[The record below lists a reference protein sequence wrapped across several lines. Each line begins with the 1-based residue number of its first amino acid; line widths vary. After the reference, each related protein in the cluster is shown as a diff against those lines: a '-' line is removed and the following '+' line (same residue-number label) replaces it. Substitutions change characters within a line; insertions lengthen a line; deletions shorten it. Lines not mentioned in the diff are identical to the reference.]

1 MRGVVMVSLISTV
14 VCNRNKEILLV
25 LSDGLSLFTHGG
37 TTVLEDIFDHES
49 KIKLNLL
56 FEKAQL
62 NKSALNWELTTT
74 PQEPVIAVYC
84 SIISWLENVII
95 RFSNLP
101 IPSFFFDLT
110 IDNEKPAAL
119 FFPFQSNSEN
129 EEKTTGYTYLTT
141 ELTYIQKELQRK
153 NIQIE
158 ELKERLEI
166 LANIDPLTGLYNRH
180 AIVNRLKMELVR
192 AMREKKLLG
201 LAVVDIDH
209 LQEINDTFGHPIG
222 DECLKTTAN
231 ILNDSIREYDAVGR
245 IGADEF
251 LIVFSTHSVSQFNT
265 ILERLHHNISSSKI
279 PLEKDDVHHIRASI
293 GSIWLRSVRPD
304 LQVSDLLNQVEKL
317 LMRSKFLGGNQITT
331 GEIDQFD

>member
-1 MRGVVMVSLISTV
+1 MTLLISTI

-25 LSDGLSLFTHGG
+25 FSDGLLLFTHGKA
-37 TTVLEDIFDHES
+37 TVLEDIFENES

-56 FEKAQL
+56 FEKAEL
-62 NKSALNWELTTT
+62 NGSALNWMLSTT
-74 PQEPVIAVYC
+74 PLEPVTSVYC
-84 SIISWLENVII
+84 SILSWLGNVII
-95 RFSNLP
+95 RLSNQL
-101 IPSFFFDLT
+101 IPSFFFDLV

-119 FFPFQSNSEN
+119 FFPFQSRTEY
-129 EEKTTGYTYLTT
+129 EEKPVGYTYLTR

-158 ELKERLEI
+158 ELNEKLEI
-166 LANIDPLTGLYNRH
+166 LANIDPQTGLYNRR

-209 LQEINDTFGHPIG
+209 LQDINDKFGHPVG

-231 ILNDSIREYDAVGR
+231 VLNESIREYDAVGR

-251 LIVFSTHSVSQFNT
+251 LIVFSTNSVSQINI
-265 ILERLHHNISSSKI
+265 ILKRLHHNLTSNDIH
-279 PLEKDDVHHIRASI
+279 LEKDTTLNLMASI
-293 GSIWLRSVRPD
+293 GSVWITSVNHD
-304 LQVSDLLNQVEKL
+304 IQIGDLLNQAEKL
-317 LMRSKFLGGNQITT
+317 LMKSKSLGGNQVTS
-331 GEIDQFD
+331 GEFGHID

>member
-1 MRGVVMVSLISTV
+1 M
-14 VCNRNKEILLV
+14 

-56 FEKAQL
+56 FEKAQV

-74 PQEPVIAVYC
+74 PQEPVVAVYC

-231 ILNDSIREYDAVGR
+231 MTPSEGLAQTN
-245 IGADEF
+245 
-251 LIVFSTHSVSQFNT
+251 
-265 ILERLHHNISSSKI
+265 SSSFFQPIQSPNLI
-279 PLEKDDVHHIRASI
+279 PFL
-293 GSIWLRSVRPD
+293 SVCTTTF
-304 LQVSDLLNQVEKL
+304 LQV
-317 LMRSKFLGGNQITT
+317 KFRWRKTMFTISGLPSEVFG
-331 GEIDQFD
+331 